1 METPEVLVESDSRE
15 LLDQVDNSEQL
26 EPLASL
32 EPQEQQV
39 LLVLTELL
47 VLRETE
53 VLWEQLE
60 QLE

>member
-1 METPEVLVESDSRE
+1 MESDSRE
-15 LLDQVDNSEQL
+15 LLDQVDNSEQP
-26 EPLASL
+26 EQPASL